1 MAGVKQF
8 DQNAVL
14 DRAMILF
21 WRRGYEATSVHD
33 LVDAI
38 GINRGSLYATF
49 GDKQRFFLAAL
60 DRYLS
65 IVAKSLFAEL
75 SDPNPRRAIERMFAS
90 IIRRTS
96 DSQFPR
102 GCLLTNTAL
111 ECTVGGDAIGRKIAE
126 MLGAQESAIYQV
138 LHRAQ
143 IEGSLDSRQDPRA
156 LARFFMGVAHGMNVV
171 NKAGADPTILRDMA
185 EVAMAA
191 WKPSIP
197 APRRKSSRSSNRS
210 NKHNLN

>member
-14 DRAMILF
+14 DRAMMLF
-21 WRRGYEATSVHD
+21 WRRGYEATSISD
-33 LVDAI
+33 LINAI
-38 GINRGSLYATF
+38 GINRGSLYASF

-60 DRYLS
+60 DRYLDL
-65 IVAKSLFAEL
+65 IAKPLFAEL
-75 SDPNPRRAIERMFAS
+75 SDPDPRRAIERMFAS

-111 ECTVGGDAIGRKIAE
+111 ECISDADSIGRKIAE
-126 MLGAQESAIYQV
+126 MLVAQESAIYQV
-138 LHRAQ
+138 LRRAQ
-143 IEGSLDSRQDPRA
+143 AEGSLDSRQDPRA

-171 NKAGADPTILRDMA
+171 NKAGADPTVLRDMA
-185 EVAMAA
+185 EVAMTA
-191 WKPSIP
+191 WKPSR
-197 APRRKSSRSSNRS
+197 AASSRKFSRRN
-210 NKHNLN
+210 